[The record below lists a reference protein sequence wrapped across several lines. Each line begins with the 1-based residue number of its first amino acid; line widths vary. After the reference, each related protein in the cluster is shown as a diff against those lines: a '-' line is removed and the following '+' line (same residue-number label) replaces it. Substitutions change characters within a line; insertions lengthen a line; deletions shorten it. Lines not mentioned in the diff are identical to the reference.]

1 MRNFLIFAFC
11 AAAIAYASEVE
22 ITAKKYDGDDKSGI
36 SKFSGNVKVVKGSDI
51 LTADTVTV
59 FTDQSRKPSKME
71 ATGNAS
77 FMMTQEGPKT
87 YKGKAKTIF
96 YIPNQKE
103 YLLVGNAEV
112 EYVEEKRKVFG
123 ERILINETTKKASVV
138 GDEANSKPAKFI
150 FYIDDKKDNK

>member
-77 FMMTQEGPKT
+77 FMMSQDGPKPT
-87 YKGKAKTIF
+87 
-96 YIPNQKE
+96 
-103 YLLVGNAEV
+103 
-112 EYVEEKRKVFG
+112 KVRPKQYF
-123 ERILINETTKKASVV
+123 ISQTKKSIYWSEMPRLSMWRRSERCL
-138 GDEANSKPAKFI
+138 GREF
-150 FYIDDKKDNK
+150 